1 MIYSINHFFT
11 KVFDVILSPIRN
23 VNDFWP
29 ILFLS
34 ILMSFFILFLLKYIS
49 FPKKI
54 KNEKEKIKANIFA
67 IRIYKDFWKVI
78 LSSFFKSLFHT
89 LKYFMFNLAPFLII
103 IPLLTPIFTQMES
116 RYGVRPFKP
125 SEVVVVKADF
135 KKNIKDAE
143 IYLMKNEHFNPV
155 MPPVFMDY
163 YSKIKG
169 VRIHQIDWK
178 IKIIK
183 NGVST
188 IDIIAF
194 GKQFSKR
201 IVIGDHKISLSDT
214 KYDISG
220 WGHIL
225 YPSESLF
232 GENSDIRSVSISYPG
247 KLITFMGIKM
257 HWIIWNLIIM
267 VILILV
273 FKDRFGVE
281 F

>member
-1 MIYSINHFFT
+1 MIYSVNHFFT
-11 KVFDVILSPIRN
+11 KVFDVILFPLRN
-23 VNDFWP
+23 VNEFWP

-125 SEVVVVKADF
+125 SEVVVVKADL

-163 YSKIKG
+163 YSEKKG

-194 GKQFSKR
+194 GKQFPKR

-232 GENSDIRSVSISYPG
+232 GENSDIRSISISYPG